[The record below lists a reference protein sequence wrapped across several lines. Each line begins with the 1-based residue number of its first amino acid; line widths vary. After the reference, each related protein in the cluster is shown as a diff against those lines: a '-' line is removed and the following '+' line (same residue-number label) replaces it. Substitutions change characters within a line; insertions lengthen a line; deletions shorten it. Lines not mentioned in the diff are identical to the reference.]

1 MLYLIP
7 IEPLTERYTES
18 WYRNIPL
25 LFKEY
30 TIIDGQPLIDDDIKV
45 GTFLDINSTVNYKC
59 VQLQKICQL
68 FNSGKIKNGDVFFFY
83 DLEFWGIEVVKLM
96 AQLNNVDIKI
106 CAFLHA
112 ASYTHGDAFEVAA
125 PYQQYTE
132 IGWFTICDKIFV
144 GSEYHKRAFYDRR
157 LKNYVSFKDYDSK
170 VVVTT
175 NPMFSIDY
183 KDFGREKQNLILL
196 CNRLDE
202 EKGVMNTL
210 KLFERAWR
218 SDWIFRVVTSRK
230 TLRSNNPQ
238 IIEYLMELVG
248 KGIVDLKYGLTK
260 DEYHQQL
267 ARAQITVSHSPEES
281 FGICIAES
289 LIYGCTPMLLNNA
302 SHPEFVKYGAVLFE
316 QQNDLQTLQSL
327 MECRPKAWYDIDKGK
342 LAIQH
347 EVNLLLGEV

>member
-25 LFKEY
+25 LFNEY
-30 TIIDGQPLIDDDIKV
+30 TIIDGQPLIDNDIKV

-83 DLEFWGIEVVKLM
+83 DLEF
-96 AQLNNVDIKI
+96 
-106 CAFLHA
+106 LHA

-132 IGWFTICDKIFV
+132 VGWFTICDKIFV

-327 MECRPKAWYDIDKGK
+327 MEGRPKAWYAIGNGK
-342 LAIQH
+342 LVIQH